1 MKYYVGID
9 LGTTNS
15 AISSFDGENVR
26 VWKSK
31 KDQNDV
37 TPSAIYVDKRG
48 KRFYGKDA
56 YLKAAQQPERCATLF
71 KRFMGTSTKIKL
83 GDEELTPEE
92 CSAEVLRELY
102 KNLPEEIRSSD
113 EVGVVITVPAAF
125 NQMQNAATLEA
136 AKQAGLGKVA
146 LMQEPVAAIM
156 SVMKA
161 GSRDGNFLIF
171 DLGGGTLDVAI
182 AESMSGKVN
191 LLAHGGI
198 AMCGGRD
205 FDRVIMNN
213 VVIPWLRSN
222 YQLPDDFRARDE
234 YKKLLRIA
242 AYKAEVAKIELSSDE
257 VVNIEGETG
266 TFDAAGEEIYLDV
279 ELQRS
284 TYDALIDELV
294 MEAVR
299 TTRETIE
306 KAGLTPQDIDRII
319 FVGGPTNYKSL
330 RDKVVLEV
338 GVPVGSIEVNP
349 MTAVSEGASIFAES
363 IDWSNEEHGRKSA
376 REQVESGKSLGLSF
390 RYVAR
395 STAPKAKFAIVLA
408 KPVTGYTFEISSRDT
423 GWHSGSME
431 LKNRAT
437 LELELFRRGS
447 NYFHVDVFDA
457 SGRPVELE
465 SSDIEI
471 SYTLATVGAILASHS
486 IGVEV
491 CESSSSD
498 KAVLDYLVRE
508 GDALPAKGQK
518 KFRATETIRAGSD
531 EAINFKLWEGDMQE
545 DVEDNRFIGH
555 MTITGRDFDFGMIM
569 AGAEIICNYVVND
582 SGSIDLE
589 ISVPSISES
598 FNSDKNFYSRQGGQL
613 DLDKV
618 ADKLNYDGKQLMMRV
633 RNLGENLEDGAYM
646 EQLKK
651 AGEVASQ
658 AMNVQQDKSDHEELQ
673 QLNDAILK
681 MKKELNKIRRGN
693 LQLLREKTLAHFEES
708 YNDLYKEMANQEED
722 ELYHRMFAAARSRIA
737 QPGNGFEEVIDHIRG
752 LNYEVMAKSD
762 KFIIYD
768 FNCMIDSPEDFED
781 KQAFEALK
789 QRGMNAV
796 VNENIQALREV
807 VDLLWSIKRRE
818 DDSDANGVRSNI
830 VRG

>member
-266 TFDAAGEEIYLDV
+266 T
-279 ELQRS
+279 
-284 TYDALIDELV
+284 
-294 MEAVR
+294 
-299 TTRETIE
+299 
-306 KAGLTPQDIDRII
+306 
-319 FVGGPTNYKSL
+319 
-330 RDKVVLEV
+330 
-338 GVPVGSIEVNP
+338 
-349 MTAVSEGASIFAES
+349 
-363 IDWSNEEHGRKSA
+363 
-376 REQVESGKSLGLSF
+376 
-390 RYVAR
+390 
-395 STAPKAKFAIVLA
+395 
-408 KPVTGYTFEISSRDT
+408 
-423 GWHSGSME
+423 
-431 LKNRAT
+431 
-437 LELELFRRGS
+437 
-447 NYFHVDVFDA
+447 
-457 SGRPVELE
+457 
-465 SSDIEI
+465 
-471 SYTLATVGAILASHS
+471 
-486 IGVEV
+486 
-491 CESSSSD
+491 
-498 KAVLDYLVRE
+498 
-508 GDALPAKGQK
+508 
-518 KFRATETIRAGSD
+518 
-531 EAINFKLWEGDMQE
+531 
-545 DVEDNRFIGH
+545 
-555 MTITGRDFDFGMIM
+555 
-569 AGAEIICNYVVND
+569 
-582 SGSIDLE
+582 
-589 ISVPSISES
+589 
-598 FNSDKNFYSRQGGQL
+598 
-613 DLDKV
+613 
-618 ADKLNYDGKQLMMRV
+618 
-633 RNLGENLEDGAYM
+633 
-646 EQLKK
+646 
-651 AGEVASQ
+651 
-658 AMNVQQDKSDHEELQ
+658 
-673 QLNDAILK
+673 
-681 MKKELNKIRRGN
+681 
-693 LQLLREKTLAHFEES
+693 
-708 YNDLYKEMANQEED
+708 
-722 ELYHRMFAAARSRIA
+722 
-737 QPGNGFEEVIDHIRG
+737 
-752 LNYEVMAKSD
+752 
-762 KFIIYD
+762 
-768 FNCMIDSPEDFED
+768 
-781 KQAFEALK
+781 
-789 QRGMNAV
+789 
-796 VNENIQALREV
+796 
-807 VDLLWSIKRRE
+807 
-818 DDSDANGVRSNI
+818 
-830 VRG
+830 